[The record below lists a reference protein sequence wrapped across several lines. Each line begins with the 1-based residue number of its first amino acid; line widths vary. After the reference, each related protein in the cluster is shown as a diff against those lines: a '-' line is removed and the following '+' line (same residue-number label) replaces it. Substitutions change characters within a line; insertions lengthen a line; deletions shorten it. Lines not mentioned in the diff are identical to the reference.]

1 MGFLRKAL
9 WVGTGGVSGMAGVKA
24 NSKKARTANALEQ
37 QSRLMQQQAR
47 QASGPHRDGRPG
59 GFLGAFMTTVSGP
72 PVLPLPG
79 PPALS
84 PRGSHMSD
92 EVSGAD
98 EIARLRALA
107 DGGYLSPSEFKVQK
121 AALLA
126 LGQDVDPSLFRSG
139 ELSKLADLVR
149 SGTITREEFD
159 SQKPDLLWK
168 DNRAPLMEEAPS
180 VANQSSGAVPLLS
193 EELAALARL
202 RDSGALTEE
211 EFSAAKARLL
221 KP

>member
-1 MGFLRKAL
+1 
-9 WVGTGGVSGMAGVKA
+9 
-24 NSKKARTANALEQ
+24 
-37 QSRLMQQQAR
+37 
-47 QASGPHRDGRPG
+47 
-59 GFLGAFMTTVSGP
+59 
-72 PVLPLPG
+72 
-79 PPALS
+79 
-84 PRGSHMSD
+84 
-92 EVSGAD
+92 
-98 EIARLRALA
+98 
-107 DGGYLSPSEFKVQK
+107 
-121 AALLA
+121 
-126 LGQDVDPSLFRSG
+126 
-139 ELSKLADLVR
+139 VR